1 LQAWLTSNQATK
13 GKVMKLEQA
22 WRLAKAWYAD
32 PRPVAWQPRAREEK
46 QVVLSSVG
54 LVGDFWTL

>member
-13 GKVMKLEQA
+13 GKVMTLEQA

-32 PRPVAWQPRAREEK
+32 PRLVAWQPLAREER
-46 QVVLSSVG
+46 QAVLSSVG